1 MGNKNIDVRFN
12 LIDNF
17 TASFSK
23 TIETLTAGTK
33 KAQNAWK
40 SVSKFGEGISSLGTK
55 ATAAVTMPLVG
66 LATVSAT
73 EFGEVD
79 KSLKLVQQT
88 MGSTDAE
95 AKGLETAIKSAAANS
110 VYGMQ
115 DAADAALNFA
125 RQGFNAAQ
133 AADMIA
139 PAMDLA
145 AGTATDLSTVTGG
158 VGNALKIFSDQGLS
172 ATDASNMLAKA
183 QAQANTTVQDL
194 FDAMSTAGPMLD
206 SVGWSFKDLA
216 VITDVLGDAGISG
229 SEGATALKTGLASLA
244 SPAKDG
250 ATAMEELGLNFFDAN
265 GKMDDM
271 QTMQKKLHDSFAKLS
286 DQEKMSAASAIFG
299 KNQMGKWLTLIEQ
312 SPDTFAKYAAGLD
325 ESAGAA
331 NNMANALLSGP
342 GGAVEKLKS
351 SFDVFKYTVGDTVAN
366 TITPFI
372 EKVTGLLDK
381 FNNMDEA
388 QQKQIIKWAAM
399 AAAVG
404 PGLIAFGKV
413 ISTIGKVGMG
423 VNKFIGIAARAAGG
437 FQKLHSGAGLAK
449 VAIAG
454 ITSPV
459 AIVIGVIAA
468 LGVAIWAV
476 KTHFDTFKAGMS
488 GASPALEKIR
498 ANFQKFRDAAQP
510 VIDTI
515 KEVAPVVLDVF
526 GNVVAGA
533 LGVAASVFVNTVAAI
548 MEEINGIISIF
559 GGLSTFISGVFAGD
573 WEKAWTGI
581 KETFSGI
588 ADYIMGAIHMIT
600 GAVSGI
606 VNGVQAI
613 FGMGGSSGNS
623 ASTKKV
629 SGRAVG
635 DRSWRGGLVQVHER
649 GGEILDL
656 PQGTRIYPHDVSM
669 QMAKAG
675 QTQSVSIAKLADQIV
690 VREEADIEKIA
701 DAFVRRL
708 KASSGNMGGVSV
720 AGMA

>member
-1 MGNKNIDVRFN
+1 MAKKDVDVRFN

-17 TASFSK
+17 TASFNK
-23 TIETLTAGTK
+23 TIGTLTAGTK

-40 SVSKFGEGISSLGTK
+40 SVEKFGNGISSLGTK
-55 ATAAVTMPLVG
+55 ATAAVTMPLLG
-66 LATVSAT
+66 LAATSAT
-73 EFGEVD
+73 EFGNVD

-88 MGSTDAE
+88 MGSTDEE

-125 RQGFNAAQ
+125 RQGFSAAE

-145 AGTATDLSTVTGG
+145 AGTATDLSVITGG
-158 VGNALKIFSDQGLS
+158 VGNALKIFSDQGLN
-172 ATDASNMLAKA
+172 AMDASNMLAKA

-216 VITDVLGDAGISG
+216 VITDIFGDAGVSG
-229 SEGATALKTGLASLA
+229 SEGATALKTGLARLA

-250 ATAMEELGLNFFDAN
+250 AVAMKELGLNFFDST

-271 QTMQKKLHDSFAKLS
+271 QTMQKKLHDSFTGLN

-312 SPDTFAKYAAGLD
+312 SPDTFAQYTAGLED
-325 ESAGAA
+325 STGAA

-366 TITPFI
+366 TITPFV

-404 PGLIAFGKV
+404 PGVIAFGKV
-413 ISTIGKVGMG
+413 ISTIGKFGMS
-423 VNKFIGIAARAAGG
+423 VNKFISIASKAAGG
-437 FQKLHSGAGLAK
+437 FKALRTGVGLAK
-449 VAIAG
+449 VAIAA
-454 ITSPV
+454 ITSPIAV
-459 AIVIGVIAA
+459 VLGGLAALAIVIIS
-468 LGVAIWAV
+468 V

-488 GASPALEKIR
+488 GAAPAFEKIR
-498 ANFQKFRDAAQP
+498 ANFQQIKDAIQP
-510 VIDTI
+510 LID
-515 KEVAPVVLDVF
+515 KVREVAPVVMDVF

-533 LGVAASVFVNTVAAI
+533 CGVAISFFAGMLSGVTQSITGMIEVI
-548 MEEINGIISIF
+548 QGII
-559 GGLSTFISGVFAGD
+559 TFVTGTFTGD
-573 WEKAWTGI
+573 WEKAWSGVEQIFTGI
-581 KETFSGI
+581 VDRIKGIISGI
-588 ADYIMGAIHMIT
+588 TNAIGGVIK
-600 GAVSGI
+600 GI
-606 VNGVQAI
+606 ETVLN
-613 FGMGGSSGNS
+613 MGGNSEGS
-623 ASTKKV
+623 ASSQKV
-629 SGRAVG
+629 SGRAIG

-675 QTQSVSIAKLADQIV
+675 TSQSVNVAKLADTIV
-690 VREEADIEKIA
+690 VREDADIDRIA
-701 DAFVRRL
+701 ETLARKL
-708 KASSGNMGGVSV
+708 KAAAGNMGGVPV
-720 AGMA
+720 ANMA

>member
-1 MGNKNIDVRFN
+1 MAKKDVDVRFN

-17 TASFSK
+17 TASFNK
-23 TIETLTAGTK
+23 TIGTLTAGTK

-40 SVSKFGEGISSLGTK
+40 SVEKFGEGISGLGTK
-55 ATAAVTMPLVG
+55 ATAAVTMPLIG
-66 LATVSAT
+66 LAATSAT
-73 EFGEVD
+73 EFGNVD

-88 MGSTDAE
+88 MGSTDEE

-125 RQGFNAAQ
+125 RQGFSAAE

-145 AGTATDLSTVTGG
+145 AGTATDMSVITGG
-158 VGNALKIFSDQGLS
+158 VGNALKIFTDQGLN
-172 ATDASNMLAKA
+172 AMDASNMLAKA

-216 VITDVLGDAGISG
+216 VATDVFGDAGVSG
-229 SEGATALKTGLASLA
+229 SEGATALKTGLARLA

-250 ATAMEELGLNFFDAN
+250 AAALKELGLNLFDST

-271 QTMQKKLHDSFAKLS
+271 QTMQKKLHDSFAGLN

-312 SPDTFAKYAAGLD
+312 SPDTFARYSAGLED
-325 ESAGAA
+325 SAGSA

-372 EKVTGLLDK
+372 EKITGLLDK

-404 PGLIAFGKV
+404 PGVIAFGKV
-413 ISTIGKVGMG
+413 ISTIGKVGMN
-423 VNKFIGIAARAAGG
+423 VNKFIGIASKAAGG
-437 FQKLHSGAGLAK
+437 FKALHTGVGFAK
-449 VAIAG
+449 VAIAA
-454 ITSPV
+454 ITSPIAV
-459 AIVIGVIAA
+459 VLGGLAALAIVIIS
-468 LGVAIWAV
+468 V

-488 GASPALEKIR
+488 GASPAFEKVR
-498 ANFQKFRDAAQP
+498 TNFQQIK
-510 VIDTI
+510 DTI
-515 KEVAPVVLDVF
+515 QPLIDKVREVAPVVMDVF
-526 GNVVAGA
+526 GNVIAGA
-533 LGVAASVFVNTVAAI
+533 CGVAVSFFTGMLAGVTQSITGMIEVI
-548 MEEINGIISIF
+548 QGII
-559 GGLSTFISGVFAGD
+559 TFVTGAFAGD
-573 WEKAWTGI
+573 WEKAWSGVEQIFTGI
-581 KETFSGI
+581 VDRIKGIISGVTDTI
-588 ADYIMGAIHMIT
+588 GGMIK
-600 GAVSGI
+600 GIEAVF
-606 VNGVQAI
+606 N
-613 FGMGGSSGNS
+613 MGGNS
-623 ASTKKV
+623 KGSAGSKKV
-629 SGRAVG
+629 SGRAIG
-635 DRSWRGGLVQVHER
+635 DRSWRGGMVQVHER

-656 PQGTRIYPHDVSM
+656 PQGTRIYPHDVSV

-675 QTQSVSIAKLADQIV
+675 TSQSVNVAKLANTIV
-690 VREEADIEKIA
+690 VREDADIDRIA
-701 DAFVRRL
+701 ETLVRKL
-708 KASSGNMGGVSV
+708 KAAAGNMGGVPV
-720 AGMA
+720 ANMA